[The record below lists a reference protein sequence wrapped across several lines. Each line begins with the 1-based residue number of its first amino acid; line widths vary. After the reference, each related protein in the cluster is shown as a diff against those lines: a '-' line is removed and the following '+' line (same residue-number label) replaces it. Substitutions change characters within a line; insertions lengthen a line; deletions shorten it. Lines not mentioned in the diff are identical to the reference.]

1 MASSELSK
9 NTASRLEA
17 TALEAKM
24 REESRQAEA
33 VKNAEMALNHHA
45 CSSSLSTIANIK
57 KSILGSIN
65 EKIQIGNVDSFK
77 ARRNLFVRVF
87 QILIFPG

>member
-1 MASSELSK
+1 VYISTASSELSK

-24 REESRQAEA
+24 REKSRQAKA

-45 CSSSLSTIANIK
+45 CSTT
-57 KSILGSIN
+57 
-65 EKIQIGNVDSFK
+65 F
-77 ARRNLFVRVF
+77 
-87 QILIFPG
+87 